1 MASVTSLTASVHQRL
16 ATALSATLPTA
27 DADPLLR
34 RSDRADYQA
43 NGILALA
50 KKAKANPRELATQV
64 VARVESGELIG
75 EIEVSGP
82 GFLNITLT
90 DRAITQNLA
99 ARYADDTGRLGVP
112 TAERPG
118 TTVIDYAQPNVAKEM
133 HVGHL
138 RSAVIGDAVVQILE
152 FTGENVV
159 RRHHIGDWG
168 TQFGMLIQYLDEHP
182 HELDHKD
189 ARVSG
194 EEAMS
199 NLDRL
204 YKAAR
209 KLFDSDE
216 EFKTRARRRVVDL
229 QAGDP
234 HTLATWQK
242 FVDESKIYFFSVFE
256 KLDMEV
262 RDADIVGE
270 SGYNDMLDETCRLL
284 EESGV
289 AVRSEGALCVFFDDV
304 KGPDGN
310 PVPLIVKKS
319 DGGYGY
325 AATDLSAIRDRVFH
339 LKANSL
345 LYVVD
350 ARQSLHFKMV
360 FETARRA
367 GWLNDDDV
375 KAFQLAFGTVLGKD
389 GKPFKTREGETIRLV
404 DLLDEAIDRATAVV
418 REKAEKVGLTE
429 EEIVEN
435 GRYVGIGA
443 VKYADLSTS
452 AVRDYKFDLDQM
464 VSLNGDTSVYLQY
477 AYARIQSIL
486 RKAGEAG
493 PAAHPELE
501 LAPAERAL
509 GLHLDQFGE
518 AVAEVAESYEPHKL
532 AAYLFRLATLLTS
545 FYDQCPVLK
554 AESPAQVENRL
565 FLVDLTARTLHRGMA
580 LLATRTPSPHA
591 PPPGYRPPAAGR
603 VALRHPRP
611 GRCRCLPLQSLAWRP
626 FPIRCPSW
634 RPTRAGVCSGLN
646 SRFRRGG

>member
-1 MASVTSLTASVHQRL
+1 MASVTSLSASVQQHL
-16 ATALSATLPTA
+16 ATALSAALPEA
-27 DADPLLR
+27 GSADPLLR

-64 VARVESGELIG
+64 VSQVVTGEVIKD
-75 EIEVSGP
+75 IEVSGP

-90 DRAITQNLA
+90 DKAIVENLA
-99 ARYADDTGRLGVP
+99 ARYADADRLGVP
-112 TAERPG
+112 FAENPG
-118 TTVIDYAQPNVAKEM
+118 TTVVDYAQPNVAKEM

-138 RSAVIGDAVVQILE
+138 RSAVIGDAVVQLLE
-152 FTGENVV
+152 FTGESVV

-182 HELDHKD
+182 HELDHKS
-189 ARVSG
+189 AEGGTVSG

-204 YKAAR
+204 YKTAR
-209 KLFDSDE
+209 RLFDSDE

-229 QAGDP
+229 QAGEP

-262 RDADIVGE
+262 RDPDIVGE
-270 SGYNDMLDETCRLL
+270 SGYNDMLAETCRLL

-310 PVPLIVKKS
+310 PTPLIVQKS

-325 AATDLSAIRDRVFH
+325 AATDLSAIRDRVFN
-339 LKANSL
+339 LKANTL
-345 LYVVD
+345 VYVVD
-350 ARQSLHFKMV
+350 ARQALHFRMV

-367 GWLNDDDV
+367 GWLGDDV
-375 KAFQLAFGTVLGKD
+375 TAHQLAFGTVLGKD
-389 GKPFKTREGETIRLV
+389 GKPFKTREGATVKLE
-404 DLLDEAIDRATAVV
+404 DLLDEAVQRATAVV
-418 REKAEKVGLTE
+418 REKAGKVGLTE
-429 EEIVEN
+429 QEIEEN
-435 GRYVGIGA
+435 GRYVGVGA

-486 RKAGEAG
+486 RKAGESR

-518 AVAEVAESYEPHKL
+518 TVLEVAAAYEPHKL
-532 AAYLFRLATLLTS
+532 ASYLYQLASLLTT
-545 FYDQCPVLK
+545 FYDQCQVLS
-554 AESPAQVENRL
+554 ADNPPEVVENRL
-565 FLVDLTARTLHRGMA
+565 FLVDLTARTLHRGMG
-580 LLATRTPSPHA
+580 LLGIRTPE
-591 PPPGYRPPAAGR
+591 R
-603 VALRHPRP
+603 L
-611 GRCRCLPLQSLAWRP
+611 
-626 FPIRCPSW
+626 
-634 RPTRAGVCSGLN
+634 
-646 SRFRRGG
+646 

>member
-1 MASVTSLTASVHQRL
+1 MASVTSLRDSVQQHLAS
-16 ATALSATLPTA
+16 ALSAALPEAA

-64 VARVESGELIG
+64 VSGIVTG
-75 EIEVSGP
+75 EVIADVEVSGP
-82 GFLNITLT
+82 GFLNITVA
-90 DRAITQNLA
+90 DQAITENLA

-112 TAERPG
+112 YAAHPG

-138 RSAVIGDAVVQILE
+138 RSAVIGDAMVRLLE
-152 FTGENVV
+152 FTGESVV

-182 HELDHKD
+182 HELDHKESE
-189 ARVSG
+189 VSG

-204 YKAAR
+204 YKTAR

-234 HTLATWQK
+234 KTLAIWQK
-242 FVDESKIYFFSVFE
+242 FVDESKIYFFSVFD

-262 RDADIVGE
+262 RDPDIVGE
-270 SGYNDMLDETCRLL
+270 SGYNDMLAETCRLL

-289 AVRSEGALCVFFDDV
+289 AVRSEGALCVFFDDI
-304 KGPDGN
+304 KGPEGN
-310 PVPLIVKKS
+310 PVPLIVQKS

-325 AATDLSAIRDRVFH
+325 AATDLSAIRDRVFN
-339 LKANSL
+339 LKASTL

-350 ARQSLHFKMV
+350 ARQALHFRMV

-367 GWLNDDDV
+367 GWLNDDV
-375 KAFQLAFGTVLGKD
+375 TAVQLAFGTILGKD
-389 GKPFKTREGETIRLV
+389 GKPFKTRAGETVKLEG
-404 DLLDEAIDRATAVV
+404 LLDEAVERATAVV

-429 EEIVEN
+429 DEIVEN
-435 GRYVGIGA
+435 GRYVGVGA

-464 VSLNGDTSVYLQY
+464 VSLSGDTSVYLQY

-486 RKAGEAG
+486 RKAGEAR
-493 PAAHPELE
+493 PAAHPELA

-509 GLHLDQFGE
+509 GLHLDQFAE
-518 AVAEVAESYEPHKL
+518 TVLEVAAAREPHKM
-532 AAYLFRLATLLTS
+532 AAYLYQLASLLTS

-554 AESPAQVENRL
+554 ADSPAQVANRL
-565 FLVDLTARTLHRGMA
+565 FLVDLTARTLHEGMA
-580 LLATRTPSPHA
+580 LLGIRTPEK
-591 PPPGYRPPAAGR
+591 
-603 VALRHPRP
+603 L
-611 GRCRCLPLQSLAWRP
+611 
-626 FPIRCPSW
+626 
-634 RPTRAGVCSGLN
+634 
-646 SRFRRGG
+646 

>member
-1 MASVTSLTASVHQRL
+1 MAPVTSLSDSVNQQLAS
-16 ATALSATLPTA
+16 AISAALPETT
-27 DADPLLR
+27 ADPLLR
-34 RSDRADYQA
+34 RSDRADFQA

-50 KKAKANPRELATQV
+50 KKAKANPRDLATQV
-64 VARVESGELIG
+64 VAQVVTGDVIRD
-75 EIEVSGP
+75 IEVSGP
-82 GFLNITLT
+82 GFLNVTIT
-90 DRAITQNLA
+90 DKSIIENLA
-99 ARYADDTGRLGVP
+99 ARYADTDRLGVP
-112 TAERPG
+112 QAERPG

-138 RSAVIGDAVVQILE
+138 RSAVIGDSVVQLLE

-182 HELDHKD
+182 HELDHKAGTED
-189 ARVSG
+189 TAVSG

-234 HTLATWQK
+234 HTLAMWQK

-270 SGYNDMLDETCRLL
+270 SGYNDMLAETCRLL

-289 AVRSEGALCVFFDDV
+289 AVRSEGALCVFFDDI
-304 KGPDGN
+304 KGPDGK
-310 PVPLIVKKS
+310 PVPLIVQKS

-325 AATDLSAIRDRVFH
+325 AATDLSAIRDRVFN

-345 LYVVD
+345 IYVVD

-367 GWLNDDDV
+367 GWLNDDV
-375 KAFQLAFGTVLGKD
+375 KAYQLAFGTVLGKD
-389 GKPFKTREGETIRLV
+389 GKPFKTREGETVRLV
-404 DLLDEAIDRATAVV
+404 DLLDEAIDRASAVV
-418 REKAEKVGLTE
+418 REKAQDLSE
-429 EEIVEN
+429 EEIAER
-435 GRYVGIGA
+435 GAQVGIGA

-452 AVRDYKFDLDQM
+452 ANRDYKFDLDQM

-486 RKAGEAG
+486 RKAGESR
-493 PAAHPELE
+493 PQAHPELDLHE
-501 LAPAERAL
+501 AERAL
-509 GLHLDQFGE
+509 GLHVDAFAE
-518 AVAEVAESYEPHKL
+518 TVAEAATEYAPHKL
-532 AAYLFRLATLLTS
+532 AAYLYQLASLYTS
-545 FYDQCPVLK
+545 FYDKCPVLK
-554 AESPAQVENRL
+554 AETPAHIENRL
-565 FLVDLTARTLHRGMA
+565 FLCDITARTLHQGMA
-580 LLATRTPSPHA
+580 LLGIRTPE
-591 PPPGYRPPAAGR
+591 R
-603 VALRHPRP
+603 L
-611 GRCRCLPLQSLAWRP
+611 
-626 FPIRCPSW
+626 
-634 RPTRAGVCSGLN
+634 
-646 SRFRRGG
+646 

>member
-1 MASVTSLTASVHQRL
+1 MAPVKSLTATVHQRL
-16 ATALSATLPTA
+16 ADALTATLPEA
-27 DADPLLR
+27 HADPLLR
-34 RSDRADYQA
+34 RSDRADFQA

-50 KKAKANPRELATQV
+50 KKTKANPRDLATQV
-64 VARVESGELIG
+64 VANVTSADLIKD
-75 EIEVSGP
+75 IEVSGP

-90 DRAITQNLA
+90 DKAIVENLA
-99 ARYADDTGRLGVP
+99 ARSADPDARLGAP
-112 TAERPG
+112 LAPHPG

-138 RSAVIGDAVVQILE
+138 RSAVIGDAVVQLLE
-152 FTGENVV
+152 FTGENVI

-182 HELDHKD
+182 HELDHKSDD
-189 ARVSG
+189 AASENSG

-204 YKAAR
+204 YKTAR

-216 EFKTRARRRVVDL
+216 EFKTRARLRVVDL

-234 HTLATWQK
+234 ATLAIWQK

-256 KLDMEV
+256 KLDMEI

-289 AVRSEGALCVFFDDV
+289 AVRSEGALCVFFDDI
-304 KGPDGN
+304 KGPEGN
-310 PVPLIVKKS
+310 PVPLIVRKS

-325 AATDLSAIRDRVFH
+325 AATDLSAIRDRVFN

-345 LYVVD
+345 VYVVD

-367 GWLNDDDV
+367 GWLNDEDV

-389 GKPFKTREGETIRLV
+389 GKPFKTREGETVKLV
-404 DLLDEAIDRATAVV
+404 DLLDEAVDRATTVV
-418 REKAEKVGLTE
+418 REKDTLGQLSDAEVAERGAQ
-429 EEIVEN
+429 
-435 GRYVGIGA
+435 VGIGA

-452 AVRDYKFDLDQM
+452 ANRDYKFDLDQM

-486 RKAGEAG
+486 RKAGEVR
-493 PAAHPELE
+493 PQPHPELE
-501 LAPAERAL
+501 LHDAERAL
-509 GLHLDQFGE
+509 ALHVDAF
-518 AVAEVAESYEPHKL
+518 AETVTDSATEYAPHKL
-532 AAYLFRLATLLTS
+532 AAYLYQLASLYTT
-545 FYDQCPVLK
+545 FYDKCPVLK
-554 AESPAQVENRL
+554 AETTQQVTNRL
-565 FLVDLTARTLHRGMA
+565 FLCDVTAKTLHQGMA
-580 LLATRTPSPHA
+580 LLGIRTPE
-591 PPPGYRPPAAGR
+591 R
-603 VALRHPRP
+603 L
-611 GRCRCLPLQSLAWRP
+611 
-626 FPIRCPSW
+626 
-634 RPTRAGVCSGLN
+634 
-646 SRFRRGG
+646 

>member
-518 AVAEVAESYEPHKL
+518 TVAEVAESYEPHKL

-580 LLATRTPSPHA
+580 LLGIRTPDK
-591 PPPGYRPPAAGR
+591 
-603 VALRHPRP
+603 L
-611 GRCRCLPLQSLAWRP
+611 
-626 FPIRCPSW
+626 
-634 RPTRAGVCSGLN
+634 
-646 SRFRRGG
+646 

>member
-1 MASVTSLTASVHQRL
+1 MAPVTSLTASVNERL
-16 ATALSATLPTA
+16 ASALSAALPEA
-27 DADPLLR
+27 GSADPLLR
-34 RSDRADYQA
+34 RSDRADFQA

-50 KKAKANPRELATQV
+50 KKAKANPRELATEVVSQV
-64 VARVESGELIG
+64 VTGDLIKD
-75 EIEVSGP
+75 IEVSGP

-90 DRAITQNLA
+90 DRAITESLA
-99 ARYADDTGRLGVP
+99 ARHADPDRLGVP
-112 TAERPG
+112 FAENAG

-138 RSAVIGDAVVQILE
+138 RSAVIGDAAVSLLE
-152 FTGENVV
+152 FTGETVV

-189 ARVSG
+189 TGVSG

-204 YKAAR
+204 YKSAR
-209 KLFDSDE
+209 GLFDSDE

-262 RDADIVGE
+262 RDPDIVGE
-270 SGYNDMLDETCRLL
+270 SGYNDMLAETCRLL

-310 PVPLIVKKS
+310 PVPLIVQKS

-325 AATDLSAIRDRVFH
+325 AATDLSAIRDRVFQ
-339 LKANSL
+339 LKANTL
-345 LYVVD
+345 VYVVD

-367 GWLNDDDV
+367 GWLNDDV
-375 KAFQLAFGTVLGKD
+375 KAFHVAFGTVLGKD
-389 GKPFKTREGETIRLV
+389 GKPFKTREGETIKLV
-404 DLLDEAIDRATAVV
+404 DLLDEAVERATAVV
-418 REKAEKVGLTE
+418 REKAEKVGLSE
-429 EEIVEN
+429 QEIVDN

-477 AYARIQSIL
+477 AYARIRSIL
-486 RKAGEAG
+486 RRAGDAR
-493 PAAHPELE
+493 PAAHPELDLHE
-501 LAPAERAL
+501 AERAL
-509 GLHLDQFGE
+509 GLHLDAFAE
-518 AVAEVAESYEPHKL
+518 TVAEAAAEYAPHKL
-532 AAYLFRLATLLTS
+532 TAYLYQLASLLTS
-545 FYDQCPVLK
+545 FYDKCQVVSDDNPTEV
-554 AESPAQVENRL
+554 VENRL
-565 FLVDLTARTLHRGMA
+565 LLVDLTARTLHRGMS
-580 LLATRTPSPHA
+580 LLGIRTPE
-591 PPPGYRPPAAGR
+591 R
-603 VALRHPRP
+603 L
-611 GRCRCLPLQSLAWRP
+611 
-626 FPIRCPSW
+626 
-634 RPTRAGVCSGLN
+634 
-646 SRFRRGG
+646 

>member
-1 MASVTSLTASVHQRL
+1 MASVTSLSDSVQQHLASAL
-16 ATALSATLPTA
+16 AASLPEA
-27 DADPLLR
+27 AGADPLLR

-50 KKAKANPRELATQV
+50 KKAKANPRELAAQV
-64 VARVESGELIG
+64 ISRVVTGDVIEDV
-75 EIEVSGP
+75 EVSGP
-82 GFLNITLT
+82 GFLNITVA
-90 DRAITQNLA
+90 DRAITENLA
-99 ARYADDTGRLGVP
+99 ARAADPEGRLGVP
-112 TAERPG
+112 RAERPG

-138 RSAVIGDAVVQILE
+138 RSAVIGDSVVQLLE
-152 FTGENVV
+152 FTGESVV

-189 ARVSG
+189 TQVSG

-234 HTLATWQK
+234 HTLAMWQK

-262 RDADIVGE
+262 RDPDIVGE
-270 SGYNDMLDETCRLL
+270 SGYNDMLAETCRLL

-304 KGPDGN
+304 KGPDGK
-310 PVPLIVKKS
+310 PVPLIVQKS

-325 AATDLSAIRDRVFH
+325 AATDLSAIRDRVFN
-339 LKANSL
+339 LKANTL

-367 GWLNDDDV
+367 GWLNDDV
-375 KAFQLAFGTVLGKD
+375 KAVQLAFGTVLGKD
-389 GKPFKTREGETIRLV
+389 GKPFKTREGETVKLV
-404 DLLDEAIDRATAVV
+404 DLLDEAVERASAVV
-418 REKAEKVGLTE
+418 REKAQDLSE
-429 EEIVEN
+429 EEIAER
-435 GRYVGIGA
+435 GAQVGIGA

-452 AVRDYKFDLDQM
+452 ANRDYKFDLDQM

-486 RKAGEAG
+486 RKAGETRPQAR
-493 PAAHPELE
+493 PELALHE
-501 LAPAERAL
+501 AERAL
-509 GLHLDQFGE
+509 GLHIDGFAE
-518 AVAEVAESYEPHKL
+518 TVAEAAAEYAPHKL
-532 AAYLFRLATLLTS
+532 AAYLYQLASLYTT
-545 FYDQCPVLK
+545 FYDKCPVLK
-554 AESPAQVENRL
+554 AETPEQVGNRL
-565 FLVDLTARTLHRGMA
+565 FLCDVTARTLHQGMA
-580 LLATRTPSPHA
+580 LLGIRTPE
-591 PPPGYRPPAAGR
+591 R
-603 VALRHPRP
+603 L
-611 GRCRCLPLQSLAWRP
+611 
-626 FPIRCPSW
+626 
-634 RPTRAGVCSGLN
+634 
-646 SRFRRGG
+646 

>member
-64 VARVESGELIG
+64 VAQVESGELIE

-90 DRAITQNLA
+90 DGAITENLA

-182 HELDHKD
+182 HELDHKESD
-189 ARVSG
+189 GDLQASG
-194 EEAMS
+194 EAAMS

-204 YKAAR
+204 YKTAR

-256 KLDMEV
+256 KLDMDI

-270 SGYNDMLDETCRLL
+270 SGYNDMLAETCRLL
-284 EESGV
+284 EEQGV
-289 AVRSEGALCVFFDDV
+289 AGRSEGALCVFFDDI

-310 PVPLIVKKS
+310 PVPLIVQKS

-325 AATDLSAIRDRVFH
+325 AATDLSAIRDRVFN

-367 GWLNDDDV
+367 GWLNDEDV

-389 GKPFKTREGETIRLV
+389 GKPFKTREGETVRLV
-404 DLLDEAIDRATAVV
+404 DLLDEAIDRATTVV

-429 EEIVEN
+429 QEIVEN
-435 GRYVGIGA
+435 GRYVGVGA

-486 RKAGEAG
+486 RKAGEAR

-518 AVAEVAESYEPHKL
+518 TVAEVAESYEPHKL
-532 AAYLFRLATLLTS
+532 AAYLFKLATLLTA

-554 AESPAQVENRL
+554 ADTPAQVENRL

-580 LLATRTPSPHA
+580 LLGIRTPDK
-591 PPPGYRPPAAGR
+591 
-603 VALRHPRP
+603 L
-611 GRCRCLPLQSLAWRP
+611 
-626 FPIRCPSW
+626 
-634 RPTRAGVCSGLN
+634 
-646 SRFRRGG
+646 

>member
-1 MASVTSLTASVHQRL
+1 MTSVTSLTDLVHQRL
-16 ATALSATLPTA
+16 ANALSATLPEA
-27 DADPLLR
+27 GADPLLR
-34 RSDRADYQA
+34 RSDRADFQA

-64 VARVESGELIG
+64 VANVVSGEVIR

-82 GFLNITLT
+82 GFLNVTIT
-90 DRAITQNLA
+90 DGAITRNLA
-99 ARYADDTGRLGVP
+99 ARYADDTARLGVP
-112 TAERPG
+112 HTAQPG

-138 RSAVIGDAVVQILE
+138 RSAVIGDAVVRILE
-152 FTGENVV
+152 FTGEAVV

-189 ARVSG
+189 AEVSG

-209 KLFDSDE
+209 RLFDSDE

-234 HTLATWQK
+234 DTLAAWQK

-256 KLDMEV
+256 KLDMEI
-262 RDADIVGE
+262 RDEDIVGE
-270 SGYNDMLDETCRLL
+270 SGYNDMLHETCRLL

-289 AVRSEGALCVFFDDV
+289 AVRSEGALCVFFDDI

-310 PVPLIVKKS
+310 PVPLIVQKS
-319 DGGYGY
+319 DGGFGY
-325 AATDLSAIRDRVFH
+325 AATDLSAIRDRVFQ
-339 LKANSL
+339 LKADTL

-350 ARQSLHFKMV
+350 ARQSLHFRMV

-367 GWLNDDDV
+367 GWLNDDV
-375 KAFQLAFGTVLGKD
+375 KAHQLAFGTVLGKD
-389 GKPFKTREGETIRLV
+389 GKPFKTREGETVRLV
-404 DLLDEAIDRATAVV
+404 DLLDEAVDRATAVV
-418 REKAEKVGLTE
+418 GEKREKVGLTDE
-429 EEIVEN
+429 EVVEN

-477 AYARIQSIL
+477 AYARIRSIL
-486 RKAGEAG
+486 RRAGDAR
-493 PAAHPELE
+493 PAAHPELA

-509 GLHLDQFGE
+509 GLHLDRFGE
-518 AVAEVAESYEPHKL
+518 TVAEVAAAYEPHKL
-532 AAYLFRLATLLTS
+532 AAYLYQLASLLTT
-545 FYDQCPVLK
+545 FYDQCHVL
-554 AESPAQVENRL
+554 SPDNAPEVVENRL
-565 FLVDLTARTLHRGMA
+565 FLVDLTARTLHQGMA
-580 LLATRTPSPHA
+580 LLGIRTPE
-591 PPPGYRPPAAGR
+591 R
-603 VALRHPRP
+603 L
-611 GRCRCLPLQSLAWRP
+611 
-626 FPIRCPSW
+626 
-634 RPTRAGVCSGLN
+634 
-646 SRFRRGG
+646 

>member
-1 MASVTSLTASVHQRL
+1 MASVTSLSDSVQQHLAS
-16 ATALSATLPTA
+16 ALSATLPEA
-27 DADPLLR
+27 AGADPLLR
-34 RSDRADYQA
+34 RSDRADFQA

-64 VARVESGELIG
+64 VSRIATGDVIKEV
-75 EIEVSGP
+75 EVSGP
-82 GFLNITLT
+82 GFLNIAIA
-90 DRAITQNLA
+90 DKAITENLA

-112 TAERPG
+112 YAEHPG

-138 RSAVIGDAVVQILE
+138 RSAVIGDAVVQLLE

-182 HELDHKD
+182 HELDHKQAQVTGD
-189 ARVSG
+189 
-194 EEAMS
+194 EAMS

-229 QAGDP
+229 QAGEP
-234 HTLATWQK
+234 HTLAMWQK

-256 KLDMEV
+256 KLDMEI
-262 RDADIVGE
+262 RDPDIVGE
-270 SGYNDMLDETCRLL
+270 SGYNDMLAETCRLL

-289 AVRSEGALCVFFDDV
+289 AVRSEGALCVFFEDV

-310 PVPLIVKKS
+310 PVPLIVQKS

-325 AATDLSAIRDRVFH
+325 AATDLSAIRDRVFG
-339 LKANSL
+339 LKANTL

-350 ARQSLHFKMV
+350 ARQSLHFRMV

-367 GWLNDDDV
+367 GWLGDDV
-375 KAFQLAFGTVLGKD
+375 KAHQLAFGTVLGKD
-389 GKPFKTREGETIRLV
+389 GKPFKTREGETVKLQ
-404 DLLDEAIDRATAVV
+404 DLLDEAVDRATAVV
-418 REKAEKVGLTE
+418 REKAEKVGLAE
-429 EEIVEN
+429 DEITEN

-486 RKAGEAG
+486 RKAGEAS

-509 GLHLDQFGE
+509 GLHLDRFAE
-518 AVAEVAESYEPHKL
+518 TVLEVAAEYEPHKL
-532 AAYLFRLATLLTS
+532 AAYLYQLATLLTT

-554 AESPAQVENRL
+554 ADTPEQVENRL
-565 FLVDLTARTLHRGMA
+565 FLVDLTARTLHQGMA
-580 LLATRTPSPHA
+580 LLGIRTPE
-591 PPPGYRPPAAGR
+591 R
-603 VALRHPRP
+603 L
-611 GRCRCLPLQSLAWRP
+611 
-626 FPIRCPSW
+626 
-634 RPTRAGVCSGLN
+634 
-646 SRFRRGG
+646 